1 MRKTIVINLLL
12 AGLALA
18 GCQKGV
24 NYGGRPVT
32 FTASSADPYTRTAYS
47 NVITNG
53 FERIDWA
60 PNDRI
65 LVWSD
70 FAAMA
75 YDSDDHS
82 AEYIIDVI
90 TPDGRN
96 SKATLKNASA
106 NGLVYVDGK
115 DSYKFWATYPVASG
129 NPTANSVTYTIPAA
143 QTIANGAEATTEGD
157 VTTIPADMSNAWLLA
172 AAENALPDKP
182 VDMYFYPGFTAFELT
197 FAVDKEY
204 EGEITVSEVEFI
216 SDGDLAGSV
225 TATLAPGTRE
235 NEVTNAA
242 MENETVTTE
251 TKTHVIGNSTYACT
265 KAGNVTYTLPENTVV
280 SATKSVTFTVFAL
293 PKNFAGLKLK
303 FHVTVD
309 GEETTFTGA
318 LKKYGQP
325 INFGMCEKH
334 RIKGVALP
342 GNVWK
347 IYYQPGIVTADE
359 WIEAG
364 EAHTTNL
371 IVE

>member
-24 NYGGRPVT
+24 NYGGRPVS
-32 FTASSADPYTRTAYS
+32 FSASSADPYTRTAYS
-47 NVITNG
+47 NVVTNG
-53 FERIDWA
+53 FERIDWS

-70 FAAMA
+70 FAEQANNA
-75 YDSDDHS
+75 NAHS

-96 SKATLKNASA
+96 SKATLKNATA
-106 NGLVYVDGK
+106 NGLVYVSGK

-129 NPTANSVTYTIPAA
+129 NPTAGSVSYTIPATQQLA
-143 QTIANGAEATTEGD
+143 AGATATTAD
-157 VTTIPADMSNAWLLA
+157 HVTTFPADMSNAWLLA
-172 AAENALPDKP
+172 AAEGAEADKP

-204 EGEITVSEVEFI
+204 EGNITVSKVELI
-216 SDGDLAGSV
+216 SESGLAGSV
-225 TATLAPGTRE
+225 TATLAPGTRV
-235 NEVTNAA
+235 NNVTNG
-242 MENETVTTE
+242 EE
-251 TKTHVIGNSTYACT
+251 TKAHTIGASTYACT
-265 KAGNVTYTLPENTVV
+265 SAGNVAYELPANTVV
-280 SATKSVTFTVFAL
+280 SATESVSFTVFAL
-293 PKNFAGLKLK
+293 PQNIAGLKLK
-303 FHVTVD
+303 FHVTAD

-318 LKKYGQP
+318 LKKNGNP

-347 IYYQPGIVTADE
+347 IYYKPGIVTADE

-364 EAHTTNL
+364 EAQTTNL